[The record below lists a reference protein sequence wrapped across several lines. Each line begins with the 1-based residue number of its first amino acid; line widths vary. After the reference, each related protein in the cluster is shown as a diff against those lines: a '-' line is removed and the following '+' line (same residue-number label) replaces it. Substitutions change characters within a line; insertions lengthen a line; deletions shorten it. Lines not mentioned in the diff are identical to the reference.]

1 MYGDRRQLAI
11 YCLAVVFTLSALIWV
26 EARRYVLVI
35 IAGLWTV
42 TLFGVGAVTTVCALG
57 CAAYLLGG
65 WLLNRAGFS
74 SDADISPPLAIAFGY
89 AVLLAVFQLLVLSAI
104 YTRFLVLVVILT
116 SYLLARASIAST
128 ARRIVAWC
136 HEPIARSQ
144 ASWLAIV
151 PVTIGAI
158 QLVYASFPESH
169 SDALVVHLMIPHQ
182 ILVTGTWSFDAATY
196 HFATMPKGASWLF
209 AAHYLLAGEP
219 AARLFNLFTT
229 FATAWLVYEFVR
241 RRADAEAGV
250 MLAAVFLSAPLTF
263 WCVFVMFEDAL
274 LALFTTAAVVM
285 LALAWPRLTPMASAL
300 VALALAAGMATKM
313 QGLLGAVPIALAL
326 YVGLWRAGSLRMMGR
341 ATLLMTVPI
350 LVIGSV
356 PYVVGWLV
364 TGNPFF
370 PFYNAVFH
378 SPLFPNENFV
388 DPRWIGKAS
397 LGLVRGLTFE
407 TSRFMESIDGGFG
420 FQHFLLLP
428 GVAAALLFVRRAD
441 ILIPACCA
449 AGIFVMVSSFTQYA
463 RYLYPTFPLLSIAA
477 TALWLRASSER
488 WRPLLVLFLCGLIGL
503 NVFAYRS
510 LTYTYYF
517 FPPNPF
523 AGQAIPQPAH
533 PAEREFNSI
542 INATHGR
549 AARVL
554 YLERSFGAG
563 LDGTPLY
570 VWRHLNWRLHAGSGA
585 IKKAENLRKFLEQ
598 NAVTHVMSD
607 DDVTPIKHPKFQQYL
622 PKVAILEAQIGT
634 VKLWRVGRV
643 AEAAP
648 ETLSRE

>member
-1 MYGDRRQLAI
+1 M
-11 YCLAVVFTLSALIWV
+11 
-26 EARRYVLVI
+26 AR
-35 IAGLWTV
+35 G
-42 TLFGVGAVTTVCALG
+42 
-57 CAAYLLGG
+57 
-65 WLLNRAGFS
+65 
-74 SDADISPPLAIAFGY
+74 
-89 AVLLAVFQLLVLSAI
+89 
-104 YTRFLVLVVILT
+104 
-116 SYLLARASIAST
+116 
-128 ARRIVAWC
+128 
-136 HEPIARSQ
+136 Q

-158 QLVYASFPESH
+158 QLVYASFLESH

-229 FATAWLVYEFVR
+229 FVTGWLVYEFVQ
-241 RRADAEAGV
+241 RRADAQAGV
-250 MLAAVFLSAPLTF
+250 MLAALFLSAPLTF

-285 LALAWPRLTPMASAL
+285 LALAWSRLTPMASA
-300 VALALAAGMATKM
+300 VIALALAAGMATKM
-313 QGLLGAVPIALAL
+313 QGLLGAVPIAVVL
-326 YVGLWRAGSLRMMGR
+326 YAGLWRAGSLRMMGR
-341 ATLLMTVPI
+341 ATLLMAVPI
-350 LVIGSV
+350 LAIGFV

-364 TGNPFF
+364 TGNPLF
-370 PFYNAVFH
+370 PFYNGVFH
-378 SPLFPNENFV
+378 SPLFPDKQNLV
-388 DPRWIGKAS
+388 DARWAGKAS

-407 TSRFMESIDGGFG
+407 TSRFMESISGGFG

-428 GVAAALLFVRRAD
+428 GVAAALLFVRRPD

-477 TALWLRASSER
+477 TALWLRASSEH
-488 WRPLLVLFLCGLIGL
+488 WRRLLVFFLCGLVAL

-523 AGQAIPQPAH
+523 AGQARPQPGH

-549 AARVL
+549 DARVL

-570 VWRHLNWRLHAGSGA
+570 VWYHLNWRLHVASRA
-585 IKKAENLRKFLEQ
+585 VTSAKSLRKFLEQ

-607 DDVTPIKHPKFQQYL
+607 DAVTPSKNPMFQKYL
-622 PKVAILEAQIGT
+622 PKVAVLEAQIGS
-634 VKLWRVGRV
+634 VKLWRVRDL

-648 ETLSRE
+648 ETSSRE